1 MRDLL
6 RKAVEQVDYND
17 EQEEAHRHGALRN
30 EGDQRHRDE
39 RKHQL
44 EPHRS
49 HPLLYPIMT

>member
-17 EQEEAHRHGALRN
+17 EQEEAHRHRALRD